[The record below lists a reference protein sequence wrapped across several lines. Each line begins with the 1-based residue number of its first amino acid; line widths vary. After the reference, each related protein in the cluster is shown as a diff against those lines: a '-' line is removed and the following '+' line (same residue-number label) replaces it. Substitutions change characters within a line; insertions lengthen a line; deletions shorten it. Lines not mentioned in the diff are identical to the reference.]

1 MNWKNLIF
9 EWRYVLTFFIAF
21 AIYVLFEWQRAKTTL
36 YALMLQA
43 KRYAKDAV
51 LKSGKEQEEWVV
63 KKAFQFLPLSLR
75 LFLSEDTI
83 RKIVKWLFGKLKDYI
98 DDGKLNGSIT

>member
-1 MNWKNLIF
+1 MKEFLWDWRFVIIF
-9 EWRYVLTFFIAF
+9 IVCVILWAL
-21 AIYVLFEWQRAKTTL
+21 LEWQRAKTTL

-63 KKAFQFLPLSLR
+63 KKAMQYLPASVR
-75 LFLSEDTI
+75 VFLSEDI
-83 RKIVKWLFGKLKDYI
+83 VLKIVRWLFSKLKDYI
-98 DDGKLNGSIT
+98 DDGQLNNSIKV